1 MEQKKYKVT
10 IGIPVYNAER
20 YISKCLQSV
29 FDQTIDGIELL
40 LIDDKG
46 NDNSMSVAWQ
56 MIANNPNGGMAR
68 IVEHEKNMGVA
79 NARNTIV
86 REAKGKYLFFMDSD
100 DYLAPNSIELLYNKA
115 EETGAETVWGSTL
128 QVDSETG
135 KESVFWSYPDLQLF
149 GEDELINYEYEKEET
164 RLLTVVWNILFH
176 TEFLREKKLVFE
188 QNGTLDDT
196 IFHYNLQP
204 VISKA
209 VLMSDFTYYYYIRPN
224 SISNFQKRDKY
235 DIKEAITTL
244 GAFHCI
250 VNASNKVKQKPY
262 YPLMCLRI
270 MKWSFFKACGLLKH
284 REQMNEPLSDKCIK
298 ELFRHPTTLKNILRM
313 DSYRW
318 HNLAFYFLG
327 TLPSKIMVMILCY
340 IAKKKGLL

>member
-29 FDQTIDGIELL
+29 FDQTIDDIELL

-46 NDNSMSVAWQ
+46 NDNSMSVARQ

-176 TEFLREKKLVFE
+176 TEFLPCYYRSVEIVRIDCSTGLCSTVSLGFLCFRECQHVPSSDSLAAQKK
-188 QNGTLDDT
+188 
-196 IFHYNLQP
+196 
-204 VISKA
+204 
-209 VLMSDFTYYYYIRPN
+209 
-224 SISNFQKRDKY
+224 
-235 DIKEAITTL
+235 
-244 GAFHCI
+244 
-250 VNASNKVKQKPY
+250 
-262 YPLMCLRI
+262 
-270 MKWSFFKACGLLKH
+270 
-284 REQMNEPLSDKCIK
+284 
-298 ELFRHPTTLKNILRM
+298 
-313 DSYRW
+313 
-318 HNLAFYFLG
+318 
-327 TLPSKIMVMILCY
+327 
-340 IAKKKGLL
+340 